1 ARSGSNLLVDYLDG
15 LPGVQ
20 SLSEILNWRTRIGPR
35 REVPTHGAIRHIRV
49 SMQTLQSPLRG
60 CKLFLSDLEDFRLT
74 LEDLDGEFP
83 DAKYIVLYR
92 KSLAEQFVSLELARM
107 TQQWIL
113 LEGQK

>member
-1 ARSGSNLLVDYLDG
+1 CRRLVYQAHLLRHWWFSRHSPYQTFFTIATARSGSNLLVDYLDG

-74 LEDLDGEFP
+74 LEDLDREFP
-83 DAKYIVLYR
+83 DA
-92 KSLAEQFVSLELARM
+92 
-107 TQQWIL
+107 
-113 LEGQK
+113 